1 MNRTSIRKFITA
13 IAMKYI
19 VSNCDRNNTL
29 KEPHIVVITE
39 NDYTLTIDRNCYMP
53 VNYNDTYLE
62 DYRIDFD
69 GIINNKNIK
78 SLFYIE
84 WKNEM
89 EFE

>member
-1 MNRTSIRKFITA
+1 MNRTAIRKFIVA

-19 VSNCDRNNTL
+19 VSYFDRNNTQ
-29 KEPHIVVITE
+29 KEQHIVITE

-53 VNYNDTYLE
+53 VNYNEPYLE

-69 GIINNKNIK
+69 GIINNKNHK

-84 WKNEM
+84 WMNEM